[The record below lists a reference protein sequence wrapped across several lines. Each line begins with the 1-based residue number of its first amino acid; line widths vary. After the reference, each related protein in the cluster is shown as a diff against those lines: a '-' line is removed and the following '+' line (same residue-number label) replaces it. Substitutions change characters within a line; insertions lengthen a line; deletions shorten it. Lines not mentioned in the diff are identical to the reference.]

1 MIKFIICDDNKEALD
16 IANKAVTKAM
26 MNYEIEYKVLKFTKY
41 DEKLKEQIKDE
52 QNTKI
57 YILDIELPIVS
68 GLEIA
73 SEIRNTDDDSI
84 IIFVTA
90 HSECKNDIFYSRLE
104 AIDYISKYYRY
115 EERIEETIKYIMT
128 KRYRKNTFEYTFN
141 HVHNKLL
148 YKEINYFEKE
158 LDQNKCIIH
167 LVNND
172 TKYVSKTIQALS
184 KELSPMFFQT
194 HKSCLVNLDNI
205 KYIDYKNYTIY
216 FKNGDYTDFLSVEAR
231 KELRKIVGDYQ
242 GFDK

>member
-26 MNYEIEYKVLKFTKY
+26 MNYDIEYKVLKFTRY
-41 DEKLKEQIKDE
+41 DDKLKEQIKDGL
-52 QNTKI
+52 NTKI

-73 SEIRNTDDDSI
+73 SEVREMDDDSI

-90 HSECKNDIFYSRLE
+90 HPECKNDIFYSRLE

-115 EERIEETIKYIMT
+115 EERIEDTIKHIMK
-128 KRYRKNTFEYTFN
+128 KRYRNNTFSYTYN

-148 YKEINYFEKE
+148 YKEINYIEKE
-158 LDQNKCIIH
+158 PLQNRCIIH
-167 LVNND
+167 LVNKD
-172 TKYVSKTIQALS
+172 EKIVTRTIQNIK

-194 HKSCLVNLDNI
+194 HKSCLINLDNVKRI
-205 KYIDYKNYTIY
+205 NYANFTIY
-216 FKNGDYTDFLSVEAR
+216 FKNGDSTNLLSHESR
-231 KELRKIVGDYQ
+231 KELRKVVGDY
-242 GFDK
+242 

>member
-1 MIKFIICDDNKEALD
+1 MIKFIICDDNKEALE

-41 DEKLKEQIKDE
+41 DDKLKEQIKDE
-52 QNTKI
+52 LNTKI
-57 YILDIELPIVS
+57 YILDIELPLVS

-73 SEIRNTDDDSI
+73 SEIRETDDDSI

-90 HSECKNDIFYSRLE
+90 HPECKNDIFYSRLE

-115 EERIEETIKYIMT
+115 EERIEDTIKHIIK
-128 KRYRKNTFEYTFN
+128 KRYRKNTFEYTYN

-148 YKEINYFEKE
+148 YKEINYIEKE
-158 LDQNKCIIH
+158 PLQNRCIIH
-167 LVNND
+167 LVNKD
-172 TKYVSKTIQALS
+172 EKTVTKTIVNIK

-205 KYIDYKNYTIY
+205 KYINFAKFTIY
-216 FKNGDYTDFLSVEAR
+216 FKNGDRTNLLSLEAR
-231 KELRKIVGDYQ
+231 KELRKLVGNY
-242 GFDK
+242 

>member
-1 MIKFIICDDNKEALD
+1 MIKFIICDDNKEALE

-26 MNYEIEYKVLKFTKY
+26 MDYDIEYKVLKFTKY

-52 QNTKI
+52 LNTKVF
-57 YILDIELPIVS
+57 ILDIELPMVS

-73 SEIRNTDDDSI
+73 SEIRETDDDSI

-90 HSECKNDIFYSRLE
+90 HPECKNDIFYSRLE

-115 EERIEETIKYIMT
+115 EERIEETIKHIMI
-128 KRYRKNTFEYTFN
+128 KRYRTRIFSYTYN

-148 YKEINYFEKE
+148 YKEINYIEKE
-158 LDQNKCIIH
+158 QLQNRCIIH
-167 LVNND
+167 LVNKEEK
-172 TKYVSKTIQALS
+172 TVAKTILNIK

-205 KYIDYKNYTIY
+205 KYINFAKFTIY
-216 FKNGDYTDFLSVEAR
+216 FKNGDSTNLLSHEAR
-231 KELRKIVGDYQ
+231 KELRKLVENY
-242 GFDK
+242 